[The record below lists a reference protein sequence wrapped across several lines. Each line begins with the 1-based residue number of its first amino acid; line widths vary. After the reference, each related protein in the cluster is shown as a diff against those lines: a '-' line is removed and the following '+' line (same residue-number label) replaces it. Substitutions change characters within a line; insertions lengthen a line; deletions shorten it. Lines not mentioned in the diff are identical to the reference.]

1 MIFSNGT
8 FLISD
13 PWPLFMP
20 YRLYQPTDFT
30 ALYALEELCFQPP
43 IRYSRAWMR
52 KLIANPNSATWIAE
66 DSAGE
71 NKTMAGFAIVEWTA
85 LPKGTVAYI
94 QTIEVHPASRRS
106 GIAAELLRRVEDS
119 ARAAGAVGIWLH
131 VDSENTAAI
140 HLYESRG
147 YARKGREEH
156 YYARHRAA
164 FIYSK
169 SLSASAARTHDPS
182 SAFDL

>member
-1 MIFSNGT
+1 M
-8 FLISD
+8 L
-13 PWPLFMP
+13 
-20 YRLYQPTDFT
+20 YRPYQPGDFA

-66 DSAGE
+66 KNAGE

-106 GIAAELLRRVEDS
+106 GIAAEFLRRTEDS
-119 ARAAGAVGIWLH
+119 SRAAGARSIWLH
-131 VDSENTAAI
+131 VDVENAAAI
-140 HLYESRG
+140 QLYRSRG
-147 YARKGREEH
+147 YAQRGREEH

-164 FIYSK
+164 LVYSK
-169 SLSASAARTHDPS
+169 LLARVAGAS
-182 SAFDL
+182 